1 MLKGLSI
8 LAVTSVLAFS
18 LSACGKSEE
27 QKKQEA
33 QEQAAKK
40 FWEESK
46 K

>member
-1 MLKGLSI
+1 MFKGLVT
-8 LAVTSVLAFS
+8 LAITSVLAFG
-18 LSACGKSEE
+18 LTACGKSEE